1 MDVHFEKMSKEVLAD
16 TLHEFYPSTRQ
27 APEKAEHIGKPY
39 VKQSLINIRSS
50 INRFLQLPPHN
61 KPWHLM
67 KDKEFLAANRV
78 FKGNFSI
85 YLIKNKR
92 KLPDIAML
100 ETIHYL

>member
-1 MDVHFEKMSKEVLAD
+1 
-16 TLHEFYPSTRQ
+16 
-27 APEKAEHIGKPY
+27 
-39 VKQSLINIRSS
+39 
-50 INRFLQLPPHN
+50 
-61 KPWHLM
+61 M

-92 KLPDIAML
+92 KLPDIAIL